1 MQPFTTQKSK
11 NTGLIAAILIAAVLI
26 SGSLVFL
33 GMRSGLSKDD
43 VKTAVISGLNDFVKN
58 GPDAAGGGGEPT
70 PTVVEGDYTDGGA
83 VLGSKDAAVTIVEF
97 SDFQCPYCE
106 KFYSGAYQDIK
117 KNYIDT
123 GKVKL
128 VFRNF
133 PLDGHP
139 GAYPAALAAEC
150 ARDQGGDEMF
160 FKMHNILFENQ
171 GVLGGAADAVKT
183 ALLGF
188 AKELGVDA
196 TKYTKCV
203 ESDKFKDQI
212 NADLAAAQKAGIGGT
227 PSFIVNGT
235 VLVGAQPYET
245 FQQTIDEALAK

>member
-1 MQPFTTQKSK
+1 MELSDSQKSK
-11 NTGLIAAILIAAVLI
+11 NTGVIAAIIIAAVLI

-33 GMRSGLSKDD
+33 GMRSGLSKED
-43 VKTAVISGLNDFVKN
+43 VQTAVISGLNDFVKN
-58 GPDAAGGGGEPT
+58 GPSGNNQPQAQAPN
-70 PTVVEGDYTDGGA
+70 VVTGDYTDSGA
-83 VLGSKDAAVTIVEF
+83 VLGSKDATVAMVEF

-139 GAYPAALAAEC
+139 GAYPAALAAQC
-150 ARDQGGDEMF
+150 VRDQGGDEMF
-160 FKMHNILFENQ
+160 FKMHDKIFENQ
-171 GVLGGAADAVKT
+171 GVLGGSADARKE

-188 AKELGVDA
+188 AKEVGVDA

-203 ESDKFKDQI
+203 EDDKFKNEI
-212 NADLAAAQKAGIGGT
+212 NADLAAGQKAGVSGT
-227 PSFIVNGT
+227 PSFIVNGA

-245 FQQTIDEALAK
+245 FQQTIDAALAK